1 MASSN
6 YTDYKIYNYKYVNLI
21 KINKI
26 LHNIKHLKTEN
37 MQQKILK
44 YRNMQ
49 YMSKYDRIW
58 KNMQNKTLYFVSID
72 YKSNL

>member
-6 YTDYKIYNYKYVNLI
+6 YMDYKYNYKYVNLI

-26 LHNIKHLKTEN
+26 LHIMHLKTEY

-49 YMSKYDRIW
+49 YISKYDKIC